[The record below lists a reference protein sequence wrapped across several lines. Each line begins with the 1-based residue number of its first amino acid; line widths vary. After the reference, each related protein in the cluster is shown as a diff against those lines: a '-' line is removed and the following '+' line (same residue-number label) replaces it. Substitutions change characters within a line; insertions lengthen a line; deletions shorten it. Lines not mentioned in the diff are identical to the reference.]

1 MCNGAPNYHQCR
13 QFWPFCDICR
23 QHVPEP
29 SYPQAKTGSLHFL
42 KFFSVLVAVAA
53 LRASAV
59 ALCGGP
65 SGFRCPPV
73 FQLLFGFP
81 CDGLKRCAILMARE
95 IGNSAAPAG
104 ALFPVRAQPHRFPWA
119 SPQPPRQIGE
129 GCCGLAGSWNSAT
142 ASWQPVL
149 Y

>member
-1 MCNGAPNYHQCR
+1 MQWCTKLSS
-13 QFWPFCDICR
+13 
-23 QHVPEP
+23 VPTVLAILRYMPATCARAIVCTSQDRFP
-29 SYPQAKTGSLHFL
+29 S
-42 KFFSVLVAVAA
+42 FSVLVAVAA